1 MRLPPDGHWATIV
14 DFLTEITGAPR
25 AELLARASGGEIRL
39 AGGGMVSPDTAYR
52 GGGVVY
58 LYREVRPEPVVPFD
72 LDVLYRDDDII
83 VVDKPPFLATMP
95 RGRHVTQTVV
105 TRLRRDMALADVAP
119 AHRLDRLTSGVL
131 LLTLR
136 PAARAAYQTMFA
148 RGEVTKSYL
157 ALAPLSTS
165 LAEPLTVA
173 NRIVKDRGQLQA
185 RVVPGEPNAITIVQ
199 LLEARGDLGLY
210 KLRPHTGKTHQLRV
224 HCCGLAIPIRGDC
237 LYPVVRDVPA
247 DDFSDPLRLLAQR
260 LEFDDPLT
268 GELRV
273 FTSRRSVD
281 HG

>member
-1 MRLPPDGHWATIV
+1 
-14 DFLTEITGAPR
+14 
-25 AELLARASGGEIRL
+25 
-39 AGGGMVSPDTAYR
+39 MVSPDTAYR